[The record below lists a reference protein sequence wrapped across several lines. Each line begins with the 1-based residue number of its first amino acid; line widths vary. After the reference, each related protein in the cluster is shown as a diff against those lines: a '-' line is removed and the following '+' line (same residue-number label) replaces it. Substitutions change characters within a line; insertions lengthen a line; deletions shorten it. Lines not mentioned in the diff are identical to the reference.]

1 MTSAPHL
8 RAAQLSDVE
17 KIRDLIRTSAHALS
31 KGHYSTEQVDGALM
45 GVFGVDT
52 QLIKDQTYFVVEQQ
66 GQMVACGGWSY
77 RATLF
82 GNDHLADRDPRRLN
96 PQTEAAKI
104 RAFFVHP
111 DHARKGLGKRMLYHC
126 EDCARAAG
134 FAKAEL
140 GATLPG
146 KQLYEKFGYQ
156 PQAQT
161 KHLMENGLYLEVIP
175 MTKTL

>member
-1 MTSAPHL
+1 MTPVPHL
-8 RAAQLSDVE
+8 RAAQLGDVE
-17 KIRDLIRTSAHALS
+17 KIRDLIRISAHALS
-31 KGHYSTEQVDGALM
+31 RGYYSEDQVEGALM

-52 QLIKDQTYFVVEQQ
+52 QLIKDQTYFVIEQQ
-66 GQMVACGGWSY
+66 RQMVACGGWSY

-82 GNDHLADRDPRRLN
+82 GNDDLAHRDPRRLD
-96 PQTEAAKI
+96 PQSEAAKI

-111 DHARKGLGKRMLYHC
+111 DHARRGLGKRMLFHC

-134 FAKAEL
+134 FSKAEL

-146 KQLYEKFGYQ
+146 KQLYQKFGYH

-161 KHLMENGLYLEVIP
+161 EHLMENGLYLEVIP